1 MRSFA
6 HFSGRSAKC
15 QFVREHNHF
24 LPALITP
31 GRTHSHATNDFGCI
45 LHSMANAAYS
55 EFIQNTEAELE
66 GADIAK
72 TKRKWRAISIIRQ
85 SETPQVNSFGFGSKE
100 EERWTEETP
109 ARCSQGRATSESV
122 ICGRI
127 HTFPA
132 IHWCFR
138 VSPAANHLVC
148 NLEMRFSSKYKC
160 NYSLITVF
168 IISSYCTTLN

>member
-31 GRTHSHATNDFGCI
+31 GRTHSHATDDFGCI
-45 LHSMANAAYS
+45 LNSLANVANAQ
-55 EFIQNTEAELE
+55 FIQNTEAEHE

-85 SETPQVNSFGFGSKE
+85 SETPQDSSFGFGSKE
-100 EERWTEETP
+100 EDRDTCSKDP
-109 ARCSQGRATSESV
+109 ARGARQLGDLRPDPHISGHSLAGSGIPQLKIIGSLNPRD
-122 ICGRI
+122 
-127 HTFPA
+127 
-132 IHWCFR
+132 
-138 VSPAANHLVC
+138 
-148 NLEMRFSSKYKC
+148 LEARNVTGKS

-168 IISSYCTTLN
+168 IISSQCTTPN